1 MAIEFLDQ
9 NPEYLCVGFPEHD
22 LRAKKYSSW
31 TFTIRNAGTSIRG
44 SKPRLFEQSH
54 IGDCWFIHPLDIV
67 ENCAMFRTRMFKD
80 NKLEWD
86 ERMIIEKEHL
96 DFYLTLKEKHPELK
110 VAMCVN
116 VFYKHDKESLDDTW
130 YQNDRHGKYS
140 KISADVFKQKWGRTE
155 DPKTVWYK
163 NIFEWYPRML
173 DDILIYEVD

>member
-1 MAIEFLDQ
+1 VAIEFLDQ

-31 TFTIRNAGTSIRG
+31 TFTIRNNKHAICG
-44 SKPRLFEQSH
+44 SKV
-54 IGDCWFIHPLDIV
+54 PLNGFTIINDIKFLHSVDIV

-80 NKLEWD
+80 NKLGWD

-116 VFYKHDKESLDDTW
+116 VFYKHDKESLEDKW

-140 KISADVFKQKWGRTE
+140 KISANVFKQKWGKTE
-155 DPKTVWYK
+155 DPKTVWYH
-163 NIFEWYPRML
+163 NIFNDHPKLLEGVE
-173 DDILIYEVD
+173 IYEV